1 MAKLSR
7 RAKALKDKVDRQKAY
22 ALAEAL
28 ALVKGCATAKF
39 DESIDVAVQL
49 GVDAKKSDQ
58 VVRGSVV
65 LPAGTGKS
73 VRVAV
78 FTQGAK
84 ADEARAAGAE
94 IVGMEDLAEQ
104 VKAGNLN
111 FDVVIASPD
120 AMKVVGALG
129 QILGPRGLMPNP
141 KVGTVTP
148 DVATAVKNAKA
159 GQVQYR
165 TDKAGIIHATIG
177 RASFQVEQL
186 ETNIKALV
194 EALNRARPQSAKGVY
209 LRKVAVSSTMGVG
222 VKVDPAAFSAAAAA

>member
-1 MAKLSR
+1 MSAISKR
-7 RAKALKDKVDRQKAY
+7 VKANKAKVDRQQLR
-22 ALAEAL
+22 ALNEAL
-28 ALVKGCATAKF
+28 ALVKECATAKF

-49 GVDAKKSDQ
+49 GIDAKKSDQ

-65 LPAGTGKS
+65 LPAGIGKT

-84 ADEARAAGAE
+84 ADEARAAGADV
-94 IVGMEDLAEQ
+94 VGMEDLAEQ
-104 VKAGNLN
+104 VKAGNMN

-148 DVATAVKNAKA
+148 DVANAVKNAKA

-165 TDKAGIIHATIG
+165 TDKAGIVHAGIG
-177 RASFQVEQL
+177 RASFQPEQL
-186 ETNIKALV
+186 ETNLRALID
-194 EALNRARPQSAKGVY
+194 ALNRARPASAKGVY

-222 VKVDPAAFSAAAAA
+222 VRIDPAAFAAASAS